1 MGTVCSYCDDPVEL
15 HELNYQDDLS
25 EIRSFSIPRPPR
37 EGSDASLPLLTT
49 REVAD
54 YLQITPRRVGN
65 LWKSGELKG
74 FWLNPSG
81 RRDLRFRHS
90 DVEAFLETRQLPAG
104 SAAG

>member
-1 MGTVCSYCDDPVEL
+1 MTQSSYMNSTTGRSVGDSEL
-15 HELNYQDDLS
+15 LLPAPAHAWG
-25 EIRSFSIPRPPR
+25 RTP
-37 EGSDASLPLLTT
+37 SLPLLTT

-81 RRDLRFRHS
+81 RRDLRFRLS